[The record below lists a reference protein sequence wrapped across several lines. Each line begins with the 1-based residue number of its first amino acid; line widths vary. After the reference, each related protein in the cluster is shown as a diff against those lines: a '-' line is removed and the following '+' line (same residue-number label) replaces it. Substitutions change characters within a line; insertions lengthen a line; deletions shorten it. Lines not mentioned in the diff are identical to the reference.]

1 MSFGGVGSM
10 NIVLKNNKLLR
21 RHRTKVSEIYKD
33 SKYLSCKIRRNLPA
47 ATTNPWV
54 KTAIRERLKREKYTR
69 DLKLIVF
76 MLFAASVLSICVIE
90 LFSS

>member
-10 NIVLKNNKLLR
+10 NIVLRNNKLLR
-21 RHRTKVSEIYKD
+21 RHRIKVSEIYKD
-33 SKYLSCKIRRNLPA
+33 SKYLTCKLKERMPIGTLQ
-47 ATTNPWV
+47 PWA
-54 KTAIRERLKREKYTR
+54 KTEIKNRLKREKYTR

-76 MLFAASVLSICVIE
+76 MLLSASVLSICLFE